1 MFQPQFDPDSIA
13 CAEPDEPTGPRMSG
27 WQRWVFPGIWLVY
40 LAQTASGV
48 ATYSTG
54 WAVAVGFAII
64 LAFGALYLYMVR
76 FLSYGDMR
84 TFIPLFLLG
93 CALTA
98 TELVF
103 AHQDAFVMTVFL
115 TVLLIGSGRRWAF
128 AVIAAILAIVLALP
142 PLIPS
147 WHTGIDFTDA
157 FALVMVTLAM
167 YGFFAILRTNRAL
180 AEARSEVARLA
191 AENERSRI
199 ARDLHDLLGHS
210 LTTITVKAGLARRLA
225 DVDPARAAIEIREVE
240 ELTRSALSDVRAA
253 VSGYRELSLAGELA
267 TGREALRSAAM
278 EARLPGAVDAVA
290 PQWQELFGWV
300 VREGLTN
307 AIRHSGART
316 VAVEVGRDWI
326 EVRDDGHGG
335 LGAAGAGLSGLRER
349 VEALGGTLTS
359 GAIGGMNGGWR
370 LRVEMPAGDA
380 GGPSA
385 AIAAGDEAPSVPA
398 ASGAPSTTPAL
409 NG

>member
-1 MFQPQFDPDSIA
+1 MFQPQFDPDSVA
-13 CAEPDEPTGPRMSG
+13 CAEPDSPAGPRMSG

-40 LAQTASGV
+40 LLQTASGV
-48 ATYSTG
+48 AQYSTG

-64 LAFGALYLYMVR
+64 LAFAALYLYVVR
-76 FLSYGDMR
+76 FLAYGDMR
-84 TFIPLFLLG
+84 TFVPLFLLA

-98 TELVF
+98 AELIF

-115 TVLLIGSGRRWAF
+115 TVLLIGSGQRWAF
-128 AVIAAILAIVLALP
+128 PVIAGIFVIVLALP

-147 WHTGIDFTDA
+147 WHTGVDVSDA

-225 DVDPARAAIEIREVE
+225 DVDPARAAVEIREVE
-240 ELTRSALSDVRAA
+240 ELTRSALGDVRAA

-278 EARLPGAVDAVA
+278 EARLPGAVDVVA

-307 AIRHSGART
+307 AIRHSGARSVT
-316 VAVEVGRDWI
+316 VEVGRDWI
-326 EVRDDGHGG
+326 EVRDDGRGG
-335 LGAAGAGLSGLRER
+335 PVGTAGAGLAGLRER
-349 VEALGGTLTS
+349 VEALGGTLVC
-359 GAIGGMNGGWR
+359 GAAGGMSSGWR
-370 LRVEMPAGDA
+370 LRVQMPAGADGQQA
-380 GGPSA
+380 GPPLPPGSSA
-385 AIAAGDEAPSVPA
+385 PA
-398 ASGAPSTTPAL
+398 APAL
-409 NG
+409 NR